1 MSGQIQSSQTG
12 PAAET
17 VIVHG
22 RTASLRW
29 RRSARARRI
38 GLRIDPVAGDIV
50 ITLPPRGSR
59 RTGLSLLRAHEAW
72 IAAKLDALP
81 MALRIE
87 DGGVIPVF
95 GRPHRILHAPGTR
108 GAAAKGSGDP
118 MDCRKSCGG
127 GAWIEA
133 QTIHVA
139 GGIEF
144 LARRVRDA
152 LSLLARDHFSRL
164 SLEKAGLAGLKPS
177 AIRVRDT
184 SSRWGSCAPDGAL
197 MFSWR
202 LIMAPEFVQD
212 YVVAHEVSHLRHMN
226 HGRHFWDLVGALT
239 PHRDKASAW
248 LNQHGQGLLRI
259 S

>member
-1 MSGQIQSSQTG
+1 MSGQVVKV
-12 PAAET
+12 AET
-17 VIVHG
+17 IIVDG

-59 RTGLSLLRAHEAW
+59 RTGLSLLREHEAW

-87 DGGVIPVF
+87 DGGIIPVF
-95 GRPHRILHAPGTR
+95 GRPHQIAHLPGGR
-108 GAAAKGSGDP
+108 
-118 MDCRKSCGG
+118 GG
-127 GAWIEA
+127 GAWIEG
-133 QTIHVA
+133 QIIHVA
-139 GGIEF
+139 GGSEF

-152 LSLLARDHFSRL
+152 LRLLARDHFSRL
-164 SLEKAGLAGLKPS
+164 ALEKARSAGLKPS

-202 LIMAPEFVQD
+202 LIMAPDFVQD
-212 YVVAHEVSHLRHMN
+212 YVVAHEVAHLRHMN
-226 HGRHFWDLVGALT
+226 HGQQFWALVMALT
-239 PHRDKASAW
+239 PHRTKASDW

>member
-1 MSGQIQSSQTG
+1 MSGQAG
-12 PAAET
+12 FVVET
-17 VIVHG
+17 IIVDG
-22 RTASLRW
+22 RSASLRW

-59 RTGLSLLRAHEAW
+59 RTGLSLLREHEAW
-72 IAAKLDALP
+72 IAAKLNALP
-81 MALRIE
+81 TARRIE
-87 DGGVIPVF
+87 DGGIIPVF
-95 GRPHRILHAPGTR
+95 GRPHRISHAPGEHRT
-108 GAAAKGSGDP
+108 
-118 MDCRKSCGG
+118 
-127 GAWIEA
+127 WIEA

-164 SLEKAGLAGLKPS
+164 SLEKAREAGLKPS
-177 AIRVRDT
+177 VIRVRDT
-184 SSRWGSCAPDGAL
+184 SSRWGSCAADGAL

-212 YVVAHEVSHLRHMN
+212 YVVAHEVAHLRHMN
-226 HGRHFWDLVGALT
+226 HGQQFWALVGMLT
-239 PHRDKASAW
+239 PHREQASEW

>member
-1 MSGQIQSSQTG
+1 MSGQIS
-12 PAAET
+12 PAET

-22 RTASLRW
+22 REASLRW

-59 RTGLSLLRAHEAW
+59 RVGLSLLREHEAW

-87 DGGVIPVF
+87 AGGVIPLH
-95 GRPHRILHAPGTR
+95 GRPHRIVHAPR
-108 GAAAKGSGDP
+108 GRGVRIADQA
-118 MDCRKSCGG
+118 
-127 GAWIEA
+127 
-133 QTIHVA
+133 IHVA
-139 GGIEF
+139 GDAEF

-152 LSLLARDHFSRL
+152 LGLLARDRFSRL
-164 SLEKAGLAGLKPS
+164 ALHKAAQADLRPRAV
-177 AIRVRDT
+177 RVRDT
-184 SSRWGSCAPDGAL
+184 SSRWGSCAADGTL

-202 LIMAPEFVQD
+202 LIMAPDFVQD
-212 YVVAHEVSHLRHMN
+212 YVVAHEVAHLRHMN
-226 HGRHFWDLVGALT
+226 HKPQFWALAEALT
-239 PHRDKASAW
+239 PHREAASRW

>member
-1 MSGQIQSSQTG
+1 MAGPDAKNPSVPMSGQIGLGQIGPGQIG
-12 PAAET
+12 PAAEI

-59 RTGLSLLRAHEAW
+59 RTGLSLLREHEAW

-81 MALRIE
+81 MVLRIE
-87 DGGVIPVF
+87 AGGMIPVF
-95 GRPHRILHAPGTR
+95 GRPHRILHAPGER
-108 GAAAKGSGDP
+108 
-118 MDCRKSCGG
+118 G

-152 LSLLARDHFSRL
+152 LGLLARDHFSRL
-164 SLEKAGLAGLKPS
+164 ALEKARGAGLQPS
-177 AIRVRDT
+177 AVRVRDT

-226 HGRHFWDLVGALT
+226 HGRHFWALVGALT
-239 PHRDKASAW
+239 PHRDQASAW